1 MYVYVNTTKYVR
13 VSVVDTSLSEGAA
26 AAIGLAAIFGTF
38 TVGCLCL
45 ILLER
50 RRPAKK
56 EELPSRRSSTVVIR
70 DPPSRRPSTVLK
82 SEV

>member
-45 ILLER
+45 VFIMR
-50 RRPAKK
+50 RRPT
-56 EELPSRRSSTVVIR
+56 ENQQLSSRRPSMVVR